1 MNGKI
6 LTANERKRLDIYLRT
21 GKSTVIVRR
30 ILDQFKEDRERLRG
44 DFETLV
50 KADLENCK
58 RSSCKREAS
67 T

>member
-50 KADLENCK
+50 KADL
-58 RSSCKREAS
+58 
-67 T
+67 